1 MHQVPDDVFNRF
13 TIQRRKDLARIARHT
28 RGEHQFEDVV
38 NEAWVMASTLLTADG
53 EPLDL
58 AHAAGQHTLIS
69 YLYQHLVRYTD
80 LNVRQAVR
88 LDHKPGGDEQDG
100 DVHPLTY
107 LLVSN
112 DGHDALS
119 ELIDQETA
127 SALENELA
135 AHGSLAAAYVRLL
148 RHFDNR
154 MSAVAEHLK
163 VSRSH
168 AYRRCAQAMRYA
180 IEASHIPIPL
190 PNERFVPGPW
200 RRFWLLRQPVQL
212 TFDFN
217 EQLLCLP
224 SSLPSAASSQGT
236 PA

>member
-1 MHQVPDDVFNRF
+1 MHQVVDDVFERF
-13 TIQRRKDLARIARHT
+13 TVQRRKDLARIARHT

-38 NEAWVMASTLLTADG
+38 HEAWVMASTLLTTDG
-53 EPLDL
+53 DPLDL
-58 AHAAGQHTLIS
+58 ANAAGQHTLIS
-69 YLYQHLVRYTD
+69 YLYQHLVRYTE
-80 LNVRQAVR
+80 LNVRQAIR
-88 LDHKPGGDEQDG
+88 LDHKPGGDELDG

-107 LLVSN
+107 LLVSD
-112 DGHDALS
+112 DGRDPLG
-119 ELIDQETA
+119 ELIDQETE
-127 SALENELA
+127 SALENELV

-148 RHFDNR
+148 RYFDNR
-154 MSAVAEHLK
+154 MSAVADHLK

-168 AYRRCAQAMRYA
+168 AYRRCTQAMRHA

-200 RRFWLLRQPVQL
+200 RRFRLLRQPVQL

-224 SSLPSAASSQGT
+224 SSLPFAESSEST